1 LRKEQFTC
9 REKIE
14 QPEVA
19 LDMLFARRQRNA
31 IALKVKVPQFFVYQ
45 VAQDRGRCNEGARA
59 TNEDGLERSAKYQVP
74 KKG

>member
-31 IALKVKVPQFFVYQ
+31 IALKVKDPQFFVYQ
-45 VAQDRGRCNEGARA
+45 VAQDR
-59 TNEDGLERSAKYQVP
+59 TLQ
-74 KKG
+74 